1 MTAITS
7 TVRIHASKDEVWKI
21 LADLGGVQNFHPGV
35 AKSYYTTDVKEG
47 LGAARVCELL
57 PVGKV
62 EEHVIDWKHGEELTL
77 DVVPLEKAPPLRDAR
92 GRIQLEVDGDE
103 TVVTMTVSY
112 RLGWGPIGMLMDA
125 LLVRRQF
132 KKVVPAVLRGL
143 KRHAETG
150 EVLRGAERKWVQPVA
165 A

>member
-1 MTAITS
+1 MTSIS
-7 TVRIHASKDEVWKI
+7 GTVRIHASKDEVWKI
-21 LADLGGVQNFHPGV
+21 LADLGGIQNFHPGV
-35 AKSYYTTDVKEG
+35 RKSYYTTDVKEG

-62 EEHVIDWKHGEELTL
+62 EEHVIDWKDGEELTL

-92 GRIQLEVDGDE
+92 GRIQLEADGEE

-112 RLGWGPIGMLMDA
+112 RLGFGPIGMLMDA
-125 LLVRRQF
+125 LFVRRQV

-150 EVLRGAERKWVQPVA
+150 EVLRGAERKWVQA
-165 A
+165 ATS

>member
-1 MTAITS
+1 MTTITS
-7 TVRIHASKDEVWKI
+7 TIRIHASKDEVWKI
-21 LADLGGVQNFHPGV
+21 LADLGGIQDFHPGI

-47 LGAARVCELL
+47 LGAARVCELF

-62 EEHVIDWKHGEELTL
+62 EEHVIDWKDGEELTL

-150 EVLRGAERKWVQPVA
+150 EVLRGRERKWVQA
-165 A
+165 ATA